1 MSELVERAL
10 KAKRE
15 SKRIEFKR
23 GFDTSSPAEW
33 CELITSATKLLLAV
47 QGHCPGFEPYR
58 PPATIISI
66 FYQIS
71 H

>member
-23 GFDTSSPAEW
+23 GFDTSFAEW